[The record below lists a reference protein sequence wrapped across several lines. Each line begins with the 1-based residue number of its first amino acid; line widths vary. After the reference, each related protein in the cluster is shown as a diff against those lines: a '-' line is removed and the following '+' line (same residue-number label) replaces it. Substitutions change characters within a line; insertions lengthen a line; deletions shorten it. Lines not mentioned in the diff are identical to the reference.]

1 MNQERIGKFI
11 ATLRKEKKLTQLEL
25 ATKIGVTDRAI
36 SKWENGRGMPD
47 LSLLVPLCNELDI
60 SINELLSG
68 ERLSKKEYQK
78 ELEENIINM
87 IKYSDDKIKKGKR
100 IVKVILSIIVF
111 LILSLF
117 IIFCIDMYRMKN
129 GEAVL
134 LSTWGYDYTPTIDLN
149 DEMLEITIE
158 DYLLSQYD
166 NKEDEKRFVS
176 FKTFLIEEEKRKKLY
191 NVYIW
196 SLEGSYYLE
205 DDEIKQYSGL
215 SMPYKF
221 VISRDGDNYK
231 VENVRYPRDGTDYP
245 IDIREIFPKSV
256 ERQIWKVHEDGTIE
270 RLELDIERKVSLYF
284 MNRHE

>member
-1 MNQERIGKFI
+1 MNQEKIGKFI
-11 ATLRKEKKLTQLEL
+11 FELRKENNMTQQEL
-25 ATKIGVTDRAI
+25 ADKIGVTDRAI

-47 LSLLVPLCNELDI
+47 LSLLVPLCAELDI

-87 IKYSDDKIKKGKR
+87 INYSDNKIKKGKR
-100 IVKVILSIIVF
+100 IVKVIISIIVF

-117 IIFCIDMYRMKN
+117 IIFCIDMYCMKN
-129 GEAVL
+129 GEPVL
-134 LSTWGYDYTPTIDLN
+134 LSTWGYDYAPTIDLN
-149 DEMLEITIE
+149 EEMLEITIE
-158 DYLLSQYD
+158 DYLISQYEKQL
-166 NKEDEKRFVS
+166 KEDEKRFVS

-205 DDEIKQYSGL
+205 DGEIKHYSGL

-221 VISRDGDNYK
+221 VISRDGDNY
-231 VENVRYPRDGTDYP
+231 EIESVRYPRDGTDYSL
-245 IDIREIFPKSV
+245 DIREIFPTSV
-256 ERQIWKVHEDGTIE
+256 ERLIWKVYEDGTIE
-270 RLELDIERKVSLYF
+270 KLELEMERKVYLYF
-284 MNRHE
+284 NR